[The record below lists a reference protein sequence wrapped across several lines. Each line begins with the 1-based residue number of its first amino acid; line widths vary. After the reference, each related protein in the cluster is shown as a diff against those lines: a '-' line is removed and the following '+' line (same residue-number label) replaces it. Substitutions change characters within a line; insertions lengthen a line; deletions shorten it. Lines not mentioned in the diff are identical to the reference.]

1 MSKIKINGYNYVFMQ
16 TINIVA
22 ISAFH
27 VLYYDLNIM
36 NFFNTSLIFTPEVFI
51 LYEKVWCPR
60 EWGPVN
66 FDIP

>member
-1 MSKIKINGYNYVFMQ
+1 MQ

-60 EWGPVN
+60 EWGLVN